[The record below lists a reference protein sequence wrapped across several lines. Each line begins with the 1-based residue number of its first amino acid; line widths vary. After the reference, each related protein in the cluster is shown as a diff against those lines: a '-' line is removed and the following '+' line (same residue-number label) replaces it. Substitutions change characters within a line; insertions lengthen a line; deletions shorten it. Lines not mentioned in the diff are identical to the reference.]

1 VEGSTQARKGYDLS
15 QELYL
20 CLGHKLNT
28 MAPTGLSKAMAH
40 INFGHKPHMAV
51 NYMMKVKALELRVGY
66 ELDGIPKAPITT

>member
-1 VEGSTQARKGYDLS
+1 
-15 QELYL
+15 
-20 CLGHKLNT
+20 
-28 MAPTGLSKAMAH
+28 MAH